1 MNKNITTFVLLGIA
15 FVFALVLGTNI
26 ASADYES
33 LSIYAVSGIA
43 IYFLVHGWRN
53 VWWFTALLGF
63 SGVVFAHGFNFD
75 ASHLFILMLLL
86 ASLISFLNRSFAPQS
101 VVINK
106 SGGNVAAF
114 FVGILLVYGFSHFLV
129 NLADPYSAHDYSLK
143 SASKAYFEAFASM
156 VGFFWLIKGPYGF
169 KMNKEWGTRL
179 IVILGLT
186 VIGNTIARGTLY
198 LQGFQASDGLGSNSF
213 QEFFLYVPIINMQA
227 GIYTLRDLCPIAAA
241 ILGMM
246 ITAPGCWKERKVTM
260 RLFLI
265 TVLVSLLAGSV
276 FSGGRVTAPF
286 TLGLLGFV
294 ALVRRK
300 TGLIMITSALAGIV
314 ILFVNIFSG
323 LINENAPTYIARSL
337 QYVMVNKGS
346 AYQGIS
352 GSQDV
357 RDAAFDEALK
367 IWKSD
372 SRVFAWGRS
381 VFEMTGEE
389 ALYIG
394 QTMGGDGFVLNAM
407 KSGRTHNLLTDLLL
421 QYGLVGAILY
431 FAAYISV
438 IIFYIRL
445 YRRIPQDLKGER
457 AICGALAIYLP
468 FILIYQLLGGQFM
481 PIVAALVA
489 GILRARLTEYES
501 EWKASQNSKSGNH
514 GLSQS

>member
-1 MNKNITTFVLLGIA
+1 
-15 FVFALVLGTNI
+15 
-26 ASADYES
+26 
-33 LSIYAVSGIA
+33 
-43 IYFLVHGWRN
+43 
-53 VWWFTALLGF
+53 
-63 SGVVFAHGFNFD
+63 
-75 ASHLFILMLLL
+75 
-86 ASLISFLNRSFAPQS
+86 
-101 VVINK
+101 
-106 SGGNVAAF
+106 
-114 FVGILLVYGFSHFLV
+114 
-129 NLADPYSAHDYSLK
+129 
-143 SASKAYFEAFASM
+143 
-156 VGFFWLIKGPYGF
+156 
-169 KMNKEWGTRL
+169 
-179 IVILGLT
+179 
-186 VIGNTIARGTLY
+186 
-198 LQGFQASDGLGSNSF
+198 
-213 QEFFLYVPIINMQA
+213 
-227 GIYTLRDLCPIAAA
+227 
-241 ILGMM
+241 
-246 ITAPGCWKERKVTM
+246 
-260 RLFLI
+260 
-265 TVLVSLLAGSV
+265 
-276 FSGGRVTAPF
+276 
-286 TLGLLGFV
+286 
-294 ALVRRK
+294 
-300 TGLIMITSALAGIV
+300 MITSALAGIV